1 MAAHEGG
8 FWFAGNWWRDNF
20 WESNWF
26 NGNQVPGD
34 GEAAAV
40 VWAFKRRKRKQKL
53 REALVTHNPLP
64 PLAVLLEAL
73 ED

>member
-1 MAAHEGG
+1 MAAQGG
-8 FWFAGNWWRDNF
+8 YWFAGNWWHGNW

-26 NGNQVPGD
+26 NGDQTVTPGD
-34 GEAAAV
+34 GEAAAI
-40 VWAFKRRKRKQKL
+40 VWALKRRKRKQPEL
-53 REALVTHNPLP
+53 IQHNPLP